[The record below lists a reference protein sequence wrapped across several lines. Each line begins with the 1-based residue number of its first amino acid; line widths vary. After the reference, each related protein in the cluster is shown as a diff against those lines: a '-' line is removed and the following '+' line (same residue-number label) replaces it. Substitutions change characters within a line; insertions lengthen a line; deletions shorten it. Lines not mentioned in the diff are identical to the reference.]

1 MHYIPLSH
9 TRSARAPSKWRHLLM
24 ALGLSVALLTFTLS
38 RVTYALVQ
46 NPAPTAKISFTFD
59 DGLTS
64 AYTNVMP
71 TLAKYGLT
79 ATDYVIT
86 GCVGMTTAPNTCH
99 ANTDASYMTWAQ
111 IKQLQANGWEIGS
124 HTRTHPYLATSDAT
138 DGQPNVL
145 TPAQVTT
152 ELSGSKA
159 DLAAQGIN
167 ATAFSTPYGDY
178 SPYTLAQIAKYYT
191 SHRGFADTNNNTW
204 PYNDYLLNDMQV
216 QAGVTVAAVEAKIDA
231 AIAGNYWLI
240 LTMHDVLPNPSTNPD
255 DYQYALANLDQI
267 AAYVKAKQNAGLITP
282 VNITKGLVTS
292 DSNLLP
298 NSTFDSGIA
307 GGWTTDSASTIVRD
321 SGSNGSMPSPA
332 NSIKLTGTSPAK
344 HLFSPHV
351 TVDPNTTYMLKNYMN
366 VATNPS
372 GELSYYIDEYDGS
385 GNWISGQYKNGEHSV
400 FAEEYNFSY
409 KPTSQAVKSASLQV
423 IASGAGL
430 SAYFDNPQWFALSS
444 TAPPVQTNLVSGGT
458 FESGITSG
466 WTTDDPTDIVA
477 DSGGHGSPNNP
488 TGSVAMTSTTRNIH
502 LFSPKVSVSAAN
514 KYQLTSYVAVNQ
526 LASGEVG
533 FYMDEYNSA
542 GNWISGKYV
551 TGVRGVS
558 TGDVTFA
565 YTPTSTSVATASLQ
579 VIVTANSGIHA
590 YFDDVRWYKQ

>member
-1 MHYIPLSH
+1 MHYIALPH
-9 TRSARAPSKWRHLLM
+9 HRTRAVFRRCFR
-24 ALGLSVALLTFTLS
+24 ALLIL
-38 RVTYALVQ
+38 ALVAASLTSVFSHNAFAVTQ

-64 AYTNVMP
+64 AYTQVMP
-71 TLAKYGLT
+71 TLKKYGLT
-79 ATDYVIT
+79 GTEYVIT

-99 ANTDASYMTWAQ
+99 ANTDASYMTWTQ

-124 HTRTHPYLATSDAT
+124 HTRTHPYLASSDAT

-178 SPYTLAQIAKYYT
+178 TPFTLAQIAKYYT
-191 SHRGFADTNNNTW
+191 SHRGFADTNNNIW

-216 QAGVTVAAVEAKIDA
+216 QAGVTVAAVKAKIDA
-231 AIAGNYWLI
+231 AIAGKYWLF

-255 DYQYALANLDQI
+255 DYQYAVANLDQI
-267 AAYVKAKQNAGLITP
+267 AAYVKSKQTAGLITP
-282 VNITKGLVTS
+282 VNVSQGLVTS
-292 DSNLLP
+292 DSNLLT

-307 GGWTTDSASTIVRD
+307 GGWTTDSPSTILRD
-321 SGSNGSMPSPA
+321 SGTNGSMPSPT
-332 NSIKLTGTSPAK
+332 NSVKLTGTTAQK
-344 HLFSPHV
+344 HLFSPRV
-351 TVDPNTTYMLKNYMN
+351 TVDPNTTYLLKNYIN
-366 VATNPS
+366 VAANPN
-372 GELSYYIDEYDGS
+372 GELGFYIDEYDGS
-385 GNWISGQYKNGEHSV
+385 GNWISGQYKNGERSV
-400 FAEEYNFSY
+400 FAEDFNFSY
-409 KPTSQAVKSASLQV
+409 KPTSQAVKSASLQA
-423 IASGAGL
+423 IASGTGL

-444 TAPPVQTNLVSGGT
+444 VAPPVQTNLVSGGT

-466 WTTDDPTDIVA
+466 WTTDDATDIVA
-477 DSGGHGSPNNP
+477 DNGGHGSPNNP
-488 TGSVAMTSTTRNIH
+488 TGSVAMTGTTRNIH
-502 LFSPKVSVSAAN
+502 LFSPKVTVSSAN
-514 KYQLTSYVAVNQ
+514 KYQLTSYVALTQ
-526 LASGEVG
+526 LTGGEVG
-533 FYMDEYNSA
+533 FYMDEYDAS

-551 TGVRGVS
+551 TGIRGVS

-565 YTPTSTSVATASLQ
+565 YTPTSSSVAAASLQ